1 MNDLHCQ
8 ESLDFNSVTLISK
21 REDITQFTRRIVGD
35 CFVLTCEA
43 EIAEITFVI
52 SALIFLD
59 VSLLTKEDVIKN
71 DELLTKNAQ
80 KIVFILSSLCDS
92 EVTTMLGERMIHRL
106 VFPCNEKN
114 AVCLFCNIFTDNKH
128 NPFSPD
134 SRVLN
139 LINDSCFGAFIGESH
154 SIMLVKKAIVSASQ
168 NDMPVLLLGETGTGK
183 STAARIIQDL
193 SKRKIKPY
201 VHINSSNVD
210 DTFAETE
217 LFGSEKGAYTDA
229 QKRDGKFKTA
239 DGGTLF
245 IDEIGNASK
254 RIQGKLLTILDT
266 GNYYS
271 VGSDVLKKTDVRLIC
286 ATNAD
291 LKLKIMKGEFRKDL
305 LYRIAGYVIYL
316 PTLRE
321 RKKDIGL
328 IAKYIA
334 GKSGKTISELAV
346 KKLESFSWPGNIRQ
360 LQFCLE
366 RACRTQKSEIDIQ
379 DIKFDV

>member
-1 MNDLHCQ
+1 
-8 ESLDFNSVTLISK
+8 
-21 REDITQFTRRIVGD
+21 
-35 CFVLTCEA
+35 
-43 EIAEITFVI
+43 
-52 SALIFLD
+52 
-59 VSLLTKEDVIKN
+59 
-71 DELLTKNAQ
+71 
-80 KIVFILSSLCDS
+80 
-92 EVTTMLGERMIHRL
+92 
-106 VFPCNEKN
+106 
-114 AVCLFCNIFTDNKH
+114 
-128 NPFSPD
+128 
-134 SRVLN
+134 
-139 LINDSCFGAFIGESH
+139 
-154 SIMLVKKAIVSASQ
+154 MLVKKAIVSASQ

-183 STAARIIQDL
+183 STAARIIHDL